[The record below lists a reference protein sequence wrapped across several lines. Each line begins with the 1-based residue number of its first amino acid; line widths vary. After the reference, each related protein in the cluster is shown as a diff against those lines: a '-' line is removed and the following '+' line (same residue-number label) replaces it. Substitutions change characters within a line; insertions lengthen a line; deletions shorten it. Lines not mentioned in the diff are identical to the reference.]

1 MTGFVLGVDL
11 GTGGPRVALAGTD
24 GVLVGH
30 AKEPVD
36 LRLLPGGGAEQDPD
50 HWWRAIVTA
59 SRRLRARHPQQYAQV
74 TAICM
79 SSQWGGLVPVDA
91 AGRHVHPALTWMDA
105 RGRRWS
111 EEVTGGGVRVPGGY
125 NARALRHWLSRTGGV
140 PTRTGKDPV
149 GQAAWLRRERPE
161 ADAAA
166 VFLLDVPEYLTMRLT
181 GRAVAGWDTAV
192 LRWCTDN
199 RDPSDVRWDAA
210 LARRCGLDVGRLPEL
225 VRPGTVVGTALP
237 AVALELGLPGGVRV
251 VAGTGDTTAA
261 AVGAGATADFD
272 AHLYVGTSAWLS
284 CHVPYKR
291 TDIVHNIASLPS
303 VVPDRY
309 WVATVQDV
317 AGKAV
322 DWLLDSV
329 VYAQDGMLD
338 AAPRPADALER
349 LNALAAAAPPGCN
362 GVVFT
367 PWLNGER
374 TPVDDPHVR
383 GGWFNVSL
391 STTRADLAR
400 SVFEGIALN
409 ARWMLEAVERFTRR
423 GRPEAVERFTR
434 RGRPEAVERFTR
446 RGRPETF
453 SSLRFIGGGASSALW
468 CQTMADVLGMPVR
481 QVADPVVAN
490 ARGAALIAAIGVG
503 ALDWADVPSRVEV
516 AATFVPDPAVR
527 AVHDRQY
534 AAFRDIYR
542 RTHGLYA
549 RHNAAGAIAER

>member
-1 MTGFVLGVDL
+1 M
-11 GTGGPRVALAGTD
+11 
-24 GVLVGH
+24 
-30 AKEPVD
+30 
-36 LRLLPGGGAEQDPD
+36 
-50 HWWRAIVTA
+50 
-59 SRRLRARHPQQYAQV
+59 
-74 TAICM
+74 
-79 SSQWGGLVPVDA
+79 
-91 AGRHVHPALTWMDA
+91 
-105 RGRRWS
+105 
-111 EEVTGGGVRVPGGY
+111 
-125 NARALRHWLSRTGGV
+125 
-140 PTRTGKDPV
+140 
-149 GQAAWLRRERPE
+149 
-161 ADAAA
+161 
-166 VFLLDVPEYLTMRLT
+166 
-181 GRAVAGWDTAV
+181 

-199 RDPSDVRWDAA
+199 RDPSAVVWDPA
-210 LARRCGLDVGRLPEL
+210 LAVRCGLDVRRLPEL
-225 VRPGTVVGTALP
+225 VPPASVVGTVRP
-237 AVALELGLPGGVRV
+237 DVAAAFGLPDGVRV

-261 AVGAGATADFD
+261 AVGAGATAEFD

-284 CHVPYKR
+284 CHVPFKR
-291 TDIVHNIASLPS
+291 TDVVHNIASLPS
-303 VVPDRY
+303 VVPGTY

-338 AAPRPADALER
+338 AAPSPPPAEALVR
-349 LNALAAAAPPGCN
+349 LNALAASAPPGCH

-374 TPVDDPHVR
+374 TPVDDPTVR

-409 ARWMLEAVERFTRR
+409 TRWMLEAVERFTRR
-423 GRPEAVERFTR
+423 GP
-434 RGRPEAVERFTR
+434 GRPHGLSSE
-446 RGRPETF
+446 GF

-468 CQTMADVLGMPVR
+468 CQTMADVLGVPVH

-503 ALDWADVPSRVEV
+503 ALDWDDVPSRVEI
-516 AATFVPDPAVR
+516 AARFVPDPSVR

-549 RHNAAGAIAER
+549 RHNAGRA

>member
-1 MTGFVLGVDL
+1 VNGFVLGVDL

-30 AKEPVD
+30 EKETVE
-36 LRLLPGGGAEQDPD
+36 LHLLPGGGAEQDPD
-50 HWWRAIVTA
+50 DWWRAILAA
-59 SRRLRARHPQQYAQV
+59 SGRLRERHPEQYARV

-91 AGRHVHPALTWMDA
+91 EGRPVHPALTWMDS
-105 RGRRWS
+105 RGSRYS
-111 EEVTGGGVRVPGGY
+111 QELTGGGLRVPGGY

-149 GQAAWLRRERPE
+149 GQAAWLRHERPE
-161 ADAAA
+161 VDAAA
-166 VFLLDVPEYLTMRLT
+166 VWLLDVPEYLTMRLT

-199 RDPSDVRWDAA
+199 RDPSAVVWDPA
-210 LARRCGLDVGRLPEL
+210 LAERCGLDVRRLPEL
-225 VRPGTVVGTALP
+225 VPPASVVGTVLP
-237 AVALELGLPGGVRV
+237 AVATDLGLPDGVRV

-261 AVGAGATADFD
+261 AVGAGATEEFD

-284 CHVPYKR
+284 CHVPFKR
-291 TDIVHNIASLPS
+291 TDVVHNIASLPS
-303 VVPDRY
+303 VVPGQY

-329 VYAQDGMLD
+329 VYAQDGMLE
-338 AAPRPADALER
+338 ASPRPVDALER
-349 LNALAAAAPPGCN
+349 LNALAASAPPGCN

-374 TPVDDPHVR
+374 TPVDDPTVR

-409 ARWMLEAVERFTRR
+409 TRWMLEAVERFTRR
-423 GRPEAVERFTR
+423 GAPS
-434 RGRPEAVERFTR
+434 G
-446 RGRPETF
+446 F

-468 CQTMADVLGMPVR
+468 CQTMADVLQVPVR
-481 QVADPVVAN
+481 QVAEPVVAN

-503 ALDWADVPSRVEV
+503 ELDWADVPSRVEV
-516 AATFVPDPAVR
+516 AATYTPDPAAR

-534 AAFRDIYR
+534 AAFREIYR

-549 RHNAAGAIAER
+549 RHNAGRGDAA

>member
-30 AKEPVD
+30 EKESVG

-50 HWWRAIVTA
+50 DWWRAIVTA
-59 SRRLRARHPQQYAQV
+59 SARLRARHPAEFGQV
-74 TAICM
+74 TAMCM

-91 AGRHVHPALTWMDA
+91 QGRHVHPALTWMDS
-105 RGRRWS
+105 RGRHYS
-111 EEVTGGGVRVPGGY
+111 EELTGGGLRVPGGY

-149 GQAAWLRRERPE
+149 GQAAWLRHERPE

-166 VFLLDVPEYLTMRLT
+166 VWLLDVPEYLTMRLT

-199 RDPSDVRWDAA
+199 RDPTTVRWDAA
-210 LARRCGLDVGRLPEL
+210 LARRCGLDLRRLPPL
-225 VRPGTVVGTALP
+225 VRPASVVGTVMP
-237 AVALELGLPGGVRV
+237 AVAAELGLPDGVQV

-261 AVGAGATADFD
+261 AVGAGATGDYD
-272 AHLYVGTSAWLS
+272 AHLYIGTSAWLS
-284 CHVPYKR
+284 CHVPFKR
-291 TDIVHNIASLPS
+291 TDVVHNIASLPS
-303 VVPDRY
+303 VVPGRY

-338 AAPRPADALER
+338 AAPAPADALER
-349 LNALAAAAPPGCN
+349 LNTLAASAPPGCH

-409 ARWMLEAVERFTRR
+409 TRWMLDVVEGFTRR
-423 GRPEAVERFTR
+423 GRPQ
-434 RGRPEAVERFTR
+434 GI
-446 RGRPETF
+446 
-453 SSLRFIGGGASSALW
+453 SSLRFIGGGAGSPLW
-468 CQTMADVLGMPVR
+468 CQTMADVLHIPVR
-481 QVADPVVAN
+481 QIADPVAAN

-503 ALDWADVPSRVEV
+503 ALEWAEVPSRVEV
-516 AATFVPDPAVR
+516 AATYVPDPAVR
-527 AVHDRQY
+527 EVHDRQY

-542 RTHGLYA
+542 RTHGIYA
-549 RHNAAGAIAER
+549 LHNRERAVTATDTPR

>member
-1 MTGFVLGVDL
+1 MSRFDLGVDL

-24 GVLVGH
+24 GMLVGH
-30 AKEPVD
+30 EKETVG

-50 HWWRAIVTA
+50 DWWQAILSA
-59 SRRLRARHPQQYAQV
+59 GRRLRARHPMEYGQV
-74 TAICM
+74 AAICM
-79 SSQWGGLVPVDA
+79 SSQWGGLVPVDT
-91 AGRHVHPALTWMDA
+91 AGRHVHPALTWMDS
-105 RGRRWS
+105 RGSRYS
-111 EEVTGGGVRVPGGY
+111 QELTGGGLPVPGGY
-125 NARALRHWLSRTGGV
+125 NGWALRHWLSRTGGV

-149 GQAAWLRRERPE
+149 GQAAWLRHERPE
-161 ADAAA
+161 AYAQAAW
-166 VFLLDVPEYLTMRLT
+166 LLDVPEYLTMRLT

-199 RDPSDVRWDAA
+199 RDPSEVRWDPA
-210 LARRCGLDVGRLPEL
+210 LARRCGLDLRRLPPL
-225 VRPGTVVGTALP
+225 VRPASVVGTVRP
-237 AVALELGLPGGVRV
+237 DVAADLGLPDGVRV

-261 AVGAGATADFD
+261 AVGAGATSEFD

-284 CHVPYKR
+284 CHVPFKR

-303 VVPDRY
+303 VVPGKY
-309 WVATVQDV
+309 WIATVQDV

-338 AAPRPADALER
+338 ASPPPADGLAR
-349 LNALAAAAPPGCN
+349 LNALAASAPPGCN

-374 TPVDDPHVR
+374 TPVDDPDVR

-409 ARWMLEAVERFTRR
+409 ARWMLDAVERFTRR
-423 GRPEAVERFTR
+423 GRAE
-434 RGRPEAVERFTR
+434 G
-446 RGRPETF
+446 F
-453 SSLRFIGGGASSALW
+453 SSLRFIGGGASSPLW
-468 CQTMADVLGMPVR
+468 CQTMADVLQIPVR

-490 ARGAALIAAIGVG
+490 ARGAALLAAIGVG
-503 ALDWADVPSRVEV
+503 ALDWAEVPSRVEV
-516 AATFVPDPAVR
+516 ATTFTPDPTAR

-534 AAFRDIYR
+534 AAFRDVYR

-549 RHNAAGAIAER
+549 RHNAARVDPG

>member
-1 MTGFVLGVDL
+1 MSGFVIGVDL
-11 GTGGPRVALAGTD
+11 GTGGPRVALASTD
-24 GVLVGH
+24 GVLVAH
-30 AKEPVD
+30 EKETVC
-36 LRLLPGGGAEQDPD
+36 LRLLPEGGAEQDPD
-50 HWWRAIVTA
+50 DWWHAIRTA
-59 SRRLRARHPQQYAQV
+59 CTRLRDRHPLEYGEV

-91 AGRHVHPALTWMDA
+91 AGRHVHPALLWMDA
-105 RGRRWS
+105 RGARYS
-111 EEVTGGGVRVPGGY
+111 QQLTGGGVRVPGGY
-125 NARALRHWLSRTGGV
+125 NALALRHWLSRTGGV

-149 GQAAWLRRERPE
+149 GQAAWLRHERPE

-166 VFLLDVPEYLTMRLT
+166 AFLLDVPEYLTMRLT

-192 LRWCTDN
+192 LLWCTDN
-199 RDPSDVRWDAA
+199 RDPSAVRWDAG
-210 LARRCGLDVGRLPEL
+210 LARRCGLDLHRLPEL
-225 VRPGTVVGTALP
+225 VRPASVVGTVLP
-237 AVALELGLPGGVRV
+237 DVAAELGLPDGVRV

-261 AVGAGATADFD
+261 AVGAGATSDFD

-284 CHVPYKR
+284 CHVPFKR
-291 TDIVHNIASLPS
+291 TDVVHNIASLPS
-303 VVPDRY
+303 VVPGSY

-329 VYAQDGMLD
+329 VYARDGMLD

-349 LNALAAAAPPGCN
+349 LNALAASAPAGCN

-409 ARWMLEAVERFTRR
+409 TRWMLEAVERFTRR
-423 GRPEAVERFTR
+423 GGGER
-434 RGRPEAVERFTR
+434 
-446 RGRPETF
+446 F

-468 CQTMADVLGMPVR
+468 CQTMADVLQVPVR
-481 QVADPVVAN
+481 QVAEPVVAN

-516 AATFVPDPAVR
+516 AATFTPDPAAR

-549 RHNAAGAIAER
+549 RHNAGRVDAPGGSPVQSLKVGG